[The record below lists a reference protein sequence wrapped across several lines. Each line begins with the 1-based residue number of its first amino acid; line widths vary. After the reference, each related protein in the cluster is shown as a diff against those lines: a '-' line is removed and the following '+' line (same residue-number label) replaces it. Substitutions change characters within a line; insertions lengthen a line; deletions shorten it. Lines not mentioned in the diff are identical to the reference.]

1 MDLLQEVDNALQLT
15 NLSKT
20 RWTARPESIEAVWR
34 SLETITEA
42 LKALYSSEDADGD
55 TKTKASGLLSR
66 MLRFD
71 FIVSLMF
78 AKNVFIKT
86 KMMTKVLEK
95 KLWTSQ
101 VPSKH
106 YR

>member
-1 MDLLQEVDNALQLT
+1 
-15 NLSKT
+15 
-20 RWTARPESIEAVWR
+20 
-34 SLETITEA
+34 
-42 LKALYSSEDADGD
+42 
-55 TKTKASGLLSR
+55 

-95 KLWTSQ
+95 DTLDVTGAIEALDITGKCIQ
-101 VPSKH
+101 KI
-106 YR
+106 